1 MSDTDIELEHDV
13 LLFDLDGVVY
23 VGPHAVPGA
32 VTAIAAAMSRGVRC
46 CFVTNNAS
54 RTADEVAQ
62 HLRDLGV
69 DAAAQD
75 VVTSSQ
81 AGAGLVAER
90 VGSGAVL
97 AVGGRGVTEALRERG
112 FDPVST
118 FDSETVA
125 VMQGYG
131 PNVGWRDLAEATYAI
146 RAGLPWIATNLD
158 MTFPTPR
165 GLAPGNGAL
174 VGAVA
179 AAVGRRPDAVAGKP
193 EPALLLEAIR
203 RTGALRPLMIGDR
216 LDTDIAAGG
225 RLGIQTL
232 LVMTGVCDDR
242 GLSEAQGDE
251 IPTFASLDLNCIELG
266 APLPPYDPRTWHM
279 MREGR

>member
-1 MSDTDIELEHDV
+1 MSQTHIELHHDV

-32 VTAIAAAMSRGVRC
+32 VTALAAASARGVRC

-54 RTADEVAQ
+54 RTPEEVAQ

-69 DAAAQD
+69 DATAQD

-90 VGSGAVL
+90 VDSGAVL

-118 FDSETVA
+118 FDSGTVA

-131 PNVGWRDLAEATYAI
+131 ANVGWRDLAEATYAI

-225 RLGIQTL
+225 RLGIETL
-232 LVMTGVCDDR
+232 LVMTGVCDDQQ
-242 GLSEAQGDE
+242 LLAAHGDE
-251 IPTFASLDLNCIELG
+251 IPTFASIDLSCIESG
-266 APLPPYDPRTWHM
+266 TPLPAYEPGTWHST
-279 MREGR
+279 REGR

>member
-1 MSDTDIELEHDV
+1 MSQTILELEHDV

-23 VGPHAVPGA
+23 VGPQAVPGA
-32 VTAIAAAMSRGVRC
+32 VQAIAAAAARGVRC

-54 RTADEVAQ
+54 RTPDEVAQ
-62 HLRDLGV
+62 HLRDLGI
-69 DAAAQD
+69 DASAQD

-97 AVGGRGVTEALRERG
+97 AIGGHGVSAALRERG
-112 FDPVST
+112 LEPVSRY
-118 FDSETVA
+118 DGKTVA
-125 VMQGYG
+125 IMQGYG
-131 PNVGWRDLAEATYAI
+131 PDVGWRDLAEATYAI
-146 RAGLPWIATNLD
+146 REGLPWIATNLD

-179 AAVGRRPDAVAGKP
+179 ASVGRRPDAVAGKP

-232 LVMTGVCDDR
+232 LVMTGVCDGK
-242 GLSEAQGDE
+242 GLAEARGDE
-251 IPTFASLDLNCIELG
+251 VPTFAAEDLGCIESG
-266 APLPPYDPRTWHM
+266 APLPAYEPGTWHA

>member
-1 MSDTDIELEHDV
+1 MSHSEIEPEHDV

-32 VTAIAAAMSRGVRC
+32 VKAIAAAVARGVRC

-54 RTADEVAQ
+54 RTPDEVAR

-69 DAAAQD
+69 DATAQD

-90 VGSGAVL
+90 VGSGPVL
-97 AVGGRGVTEALRERG
+97 SVGGRGVTEALRERG
-112 FDPVST
+112 FVPVSA

-131 PNVGWRDLAEATYAI
+131 PDVGWRELAEATYAV
-146 RAGLPWIATNLD
+146 RAGLPWIATNMD

-232 LVMTGVCDDR
+232 LVMTGVCDDEA
-242 GLSEAQGDE
+242 LLTAQGDE
-251 IPTFASLDLNCIELG
+251 IPTFASEDLGCIESG
-266 APLPPYDPRTWHM
+266 APLPRYEPTTWHA

>member
-1 MSDTDIELEHDV
+1 MNDTSVELQHDV

-32 VTAIAAAMSRGVRC
+32 VAAIAAAAARGVRC

-54 RTADEVAQ
+54 RTPDEVAQ

-69 DAAAQD
+69 DATAQD

-81 AGAGLVAER
+81 AGAGLVADF
-90 VGSGAVL
+90 VDSGAVL
-97 AVGGRGVTEALRERG
+97 AVGGRGVSEALRERG

-118 FDSETVA
+118 FYSKTVA

-131 PNVGWRDLAEATYAI
+131 PDVGWRDLAEATYAI
-146 RAGLPWIATNLD
+146 RSGLPWIATNLD

-179 AAVGRRPDAVAGKP
+179 AAVGRRPDGVAGKP

-225 RLGIQTL
+225 RLGIDTL

-251 IPTFASLDLNCIELG
+251 VPTFASVDLACIASG
-266 APLPPYDPRTWHM
+266 APLPTYEPRTWHTL
-279 MREGR
+279 REGR